1 MSHEEGVGGVWK
13 KKDNISRNRRRS
25 DASNCMA
32 DRAIEEFRLKRG
44 KDEGGIR
51 PSSREWVML
60 GTEEAV
66 SRLK

>member
-1 MSHEEGVGGVWK
+1 MSHEEGAGGVRE
-13 KKDNISRNRRRS
+13 KKDKISRNRRRS
-25 DASNCMA
+25 DAINGMA
-32 DRAIEEFRLKRG
+32 DRAIKEFRLKRG